1 MHDLVIENA
10 LICDGTGAEPYVA
23 SLALKDGRIAAV
35 GLDAGEGRK
44 HIDAK
49 GLALMPGII
58 DGHTHLD
65 AQLTWDPFASP
76 SPSLGVTTVVIGNC
90 GFTIAPCRPQDR
102 DLTLRNLTQVEGMS
116 LDALRAG
123 VCWEFVSFPEYLTF
137 LERRGV
143 GPNVAAFVG
152 HSSLRTYV
160 MGVDA
165 SERAATDDEIAK
177 MAAIVREAMDA
188 GAVGFSSTT
197 APQHNGEHGK
207 PMPSRLSDVQE
218 MEALTGVLGEVGR
231 GVFMTTRGD
240 ATPIASIEALAARN
254 GRPALVSGFLHNPA
268 VPDRHVKL
276 LEQMRAARERGHRLI
291 GEVTCCPLTMDFTL
305 QSAYLL
311 EGFPAWR
318 PAMTVKG
325 DELKALYANPQFRQA
340 VKDDLERYKGTRAF
354 NSEWHKLNIVE
365 VADPAHQALEGMTIA
380 ALAEREGKHPLD
392 SLLDFGIKEDLKT
405 LFTAILLNSDP
416 EPVGKLISDPDNY
429 VTLSDAGAHI
439 TFFCDAGFGLHLLG
453 HWVREQKTIP
463 LQEAVRKLTGQ
474 AAEIFGIGDRGRL
487 AVGLAGDLLL
497 IDPST
502 VGRGP
507 NVRVRDFPAGAARLT
522 TRALGVHGVWIN
534 GVRVVLDSEGS
545 MATDERPGKVLREFA
560 A

>member
-1 MHDLVIENA
+1 MHDLRI
-10 LICDGTGAEPYVA
+10 TGAQIYDGSGGQPYTA
-23 SLALKDGRIAAV
+23 SLAVTDGVIVDIGEDVGAASQTV
-35 GLDAGEGRK
+35 DAR
-44 HIDAK
+44 

-65 AQLTWDPFASP
+65 AQLTWDPFGDP
-76 SPSLGVTTVVIGNC
+76 SPLLGVTTVVIGNC

-116 LDALRAG
+116 LAALREG
-123 VCWEFVSFPEYLTF
+123 VCWEFSSFPEYLSF

-152 HSSLRTYV
+152 HSSVRTYV
-160 MGVDA
+160 MGPDA
-165 SERAATDDEIAK
+165 AERVATQEEIDQ
-177 MAAIVREAMDA
+177 MAAIVRDAMTA

-207 PMPSRLSDVQE
+207 PMPSRLADVRE
-218 MEALTGVLGEVGR
+218 LEALTGVLGEVGR

-240 ATPIASIEALAARN
+240 ATPISSIEALAARN

-276 LEQMRAARERGHRLI
+276 LAEMRAARERGRKLI
-291 GEVTCCPLTMDFTL
+291 GEVTCCPLTMDFTMS
-305 QSAYLL
+305 SAYLF
-311 EGFPAWR
+311 EGFPAWK
-318 PAMTVKG
+318 PAMAVHG
-325 DELKALYANPQFRQA
+325 EELKKLYADPQFRQS

-365 VADPAHQALEGMTIA
+365 VANPAHAALEGMTIA
-380 ALAEREGKHPLD
+380 ELAGRENKHPLD
-392 SLLDFGIKEDLKT
+392 CLLDFAIQDDLKT
-405 LFTAILLNSDP
+405 LFTAVLLNSDP
-416 EPVGKLISDPDNY
+416 EPVGKIISDPDNY

-453 HWVREQKTIP
+453 YWVREQKAIS
-463 LQEAVRKLTGQ
+463 LQEAVRKLTSQ
-474 AAEIFGIGDRGRL
+474 PADIFGFPNRGRL
-487 AVGLAGDLLL
+487 ARGNAADLLL
-497 IDPST
+497 FDPAT

-507 NVRVRDFPAGAARLT
+507 NKRVHDFPAGAARLIT
-522 TRALGVHGVWIN
+522 PALGVHGVWIN
-534 GVRVVLDSEGS
+534 GVRVVSGS
-545 MATDERPGKVLREFA
+545 SDPLLRDRYPGAVLRSFSP
-560 A
+560 